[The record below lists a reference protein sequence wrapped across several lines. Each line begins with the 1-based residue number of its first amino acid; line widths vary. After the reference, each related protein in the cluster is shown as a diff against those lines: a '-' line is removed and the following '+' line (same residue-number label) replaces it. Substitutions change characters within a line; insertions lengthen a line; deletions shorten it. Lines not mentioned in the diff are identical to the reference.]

1 VFPRLFALFH
11 VYLKEEY
18 PKMKRSSLFWGAVL
32 LLVGILLLLDNLNFL
47 PIRVWD
53 LLWPALLVLVG
64 VWILIGTL
72 TSRRYLED
80 EHVVI
85 PLDGAASA
93 NVRINHGAGRIR
105 LGAGGNP
112 NDLAEGDFGGGLDL
126 RTHRQGE
133 ALEVEMSV
141 PSRNFSMGPW
151 GWNREGMNWNFVLN
165 RDIPM
170 RLEVKT
176 GANEADLDLTDLL
189 VSDLKLYTGAS
200 STRLALPAS
209 AGQTQVHIEAGA
221 AAVYIRVPE
230 NVSARIRSQ
239 GGLSSTSVNSARFPR
254 RDGGIYQSA
263 DYETAQN
270 RVDVN
275 IQSGVGSVDI
285 R

>member
-1 VFPRLFALFH
+1 
-11 VYLKEEY
+11 
-18 PKMKRSSLFWGAVL
+18 MKRSSLFWGAVL
-32 LLVGILLLLDNLNFL
+32 LLVGILLLLDNLDFL

-64 VWILIGTL
+64 VWILIGSL
-72 TSRRYLED
+72 SSRRYLED

-133 ALEVEMSV
+133 ALDVEMSV

-151 GWNREGMNWNFVLN
+151 GWNRQGLNWSFVLN
-165 RDIPM
+165 RDTPM
-170 RLEVKT
+170 RIEVKT

-189 VSDLKLYTGAS
+189 VSDLRLYTGAS

-209 AGQTQVHIEAGA
+209 AGHTQVHVEAGA
-221 AAVYIRVPE
+221 ASVHIRVPE
-230 NVSARIRSQ
+230 NVAARIRSQ
-239 GGLSSTSVNSARFPR
+239 GGLSSTSVNTARFPR
-254 RDGGIYQSA
+254 RDGGGYQSA
-263 DYETAQN
+263 DYDTAQN
-270 RVDVN
+270 RVDVD

>member
-1 VFPRLFALFH
+1 
-11 VYLKEEY
+11 
-18 PKMKRSSLFWGAVL
+18 MKRSSLFWGAVL

-64 VWILIGTL
+64 VWILVGSL

-105 LGAGGNP
+105 VGAGGNP
-112 NDLAEGDFGGGLDL
+112 TDLAEGDFGGGLDL

-151 GWNREGMNWNFVLN
+151 GWNREGMNWTFVLN

-170 RLEVKT
+170 RIEVKT

-189 VSDLKLYTGAS
+189 VSDLRLYTGAS

-270 RVDVN
+270 RVDVD